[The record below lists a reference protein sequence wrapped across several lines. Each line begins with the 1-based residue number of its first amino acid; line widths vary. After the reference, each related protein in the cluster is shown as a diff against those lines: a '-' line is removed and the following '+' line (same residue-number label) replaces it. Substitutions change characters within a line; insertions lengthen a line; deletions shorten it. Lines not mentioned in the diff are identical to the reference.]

1 MPLGLKAC
9 ANESGSAKRIL
20 VLEGVTKT
28 KVGDETARGQEGR
41 SGVGWL
47 LSIMDLNP
55 ARRCGRSL
63 RGWRWQQGQRS

>member
-1 MPLGLKAC
+1 MPLGLK

-20 VLEGVTKT
+20 VLESVTKT

-47 LSIMDLNP
+47 LSTMDLNP
-55 ARRCGRSL
+55 ARRCL

>member
-9 ANESGSAKRIL
+9 ANKSGSAKRIL
-20 VLEGVTKT
+20 VLESVTKT
-28 KVGDETARGQEGR
+28 KIGDEIARGQEGR

-47 LSIMDLNP
+47 LYIKDLNP

-63 RGWRWQQGQRS
+63 